1 MQARRHRGATP
12 VLRRACIPVGMLG
25 SLSLIPSLAV
35 AGVTTS
41 VSLAAAMGGVQGLP
55 QGPDRPALIRTA
67 DLGETATLDV
77 AAAGFDRPQDLIAAA
92 PAATP
97 SATPAPTATP
107 AAPPPVVPANR
118 PPIPVTAAPPPP
130 PKPANTSQCW
140 SWTGWQWTL
149 TWCATANGGTWTATN
164 GSQTYSGSTT
174 YSGGAPYSGSS
185 WGTSSGATYGSRS
198 GGTSTGGA
206 SSSGGRGGTPTRS
219 GRAKH

>member
-1 MQARRHRGATP
+1 
-12 VLRRACIPVGMLG
+12 MLG

-55 QGPDRPALIRTA
+55 QGPDRPPLIRTA
-67 DLGETATLDV
+67 DLGEAATTNV
-77 AAAGFDRPQDLIAAA
+77 APAGFDRPQDLIVVA

-97 SATPAPTATP
+97 SATPAPTEAP
-107 AAPPPVVPANR
+107 APVVPASQ

-130 PKPANTSQCW
+130 PKPTDTSKCW

-164 GSQTYSGSTT
+164 GSQTYSGSTN
-174 YSGGAPYSGSS
+174 YSGGTPYSGSN
-185 WGTSSGATYGSRS
+185 WGTSSGATSGSWS
-198 GGTSTGGA
+198 AGTGYGGTTRTGG
-206 SSSGGRGGTPTRS
+206 GGTWGGGTQPRP